1 MKLEKIK
8 LSEIKPYEKNVKKH
22 SEKQIH
28 NIAKSIQDVWFI
40 QPIVV
45 DEDNIILI
53 GHWRFEA
60 MKSLWEKD
68 ADCVRLVWL
77 TEAQKKA
84 LRIRDNKLNESE
96 FDMSNLASE
105 LQDLFDDNIDLQELW
120 FSIQE
125 LETFDLK
132 LDNKEMKDIDAELSI
147 GEIES
152 WNYEN
157 TQWNFQQNSGD
168 ETAYNFSQIQG
179 NVAGER
185 HPITFYLT
193 DADYVFL
200 GEFYQ
205 TNRKRESNVELLRE
219 VTQFYLE
226 NHWNESSD

>member
-8 LSEIKPYEKNVKKH
+8 LSEIKPYEKNVKRH
-22 SEKQIH
+22 SEQQIG
-28 NIAKSIQDVWFI
+28 NIAKSIKDVWFI

-60 MKSLWEKD
+60 LKSLWEKA
-68 ADCVRLVWL
+68 ADCVKLVWL

-132 LDNKEMKDIDAELSI
+132 LDKRELDAIGEQMSI
-147 GEIES
+147 GENES
-152 WNYEN
+152 QNFEN
-157 TQWNFQQNSGD
+157 TQWNFQQNGD
-168 ETAYNFSQIQG
+168 EETAYNFSQIQW

-193 DADYVFL
+193 DADFIFL
-200 GEFYQ
+200 GEFYK
-205 TNRKRESNVELLRE
+205 TNRKWESNVDLLRE
-219 VTQFYLE
+219 VTQFYID
-226 NHWNESSD
+226 NQGDESSD